1 VQRYIWRFATPD
13 ESWPLP
19 RATLAASLARPFIR
33 RTLLAGIG
41 LACAGSRAVADPVDL
56 QRQEW
61 ADFQSRFVTP
71 EGRVVDTGNG
81 GISHSEGQGWALLFA
96 VRADDQSGF
105 ERILGWTRRT
115 LRRPGDE
122 LHSWRFRPNA
132 AQPVD
137 DPNNASDGDI
147 CIAWALL
154 EAAERWGAAEHGAAG
169 AAIGRDILRL
179 LVRRAGTY
187 SVLLPGAQGFE
198 QSDHS
203 IINPS
208 YYVFPA
214 FAALARA
221 VPDPAWVRVA
231 ADGLMLLRASRFGR
245 WGLPPDWAALSRKD
259 GTLTLPPNMAPR
271 FSYDAVRVPLY
282 LAWAG
287 LGSEPV
293 MEQVRGFWSDPS
305 HGFFPAWADLV
316 SDRLSPYP
324 ASPGIKAVAQLATM
338 RRSTAPDTS
347 RHLPRAMAAPNYY
360 SAALGLL
367 VRLAWRDAL
376 ETAV

>member
-1 VQRYIWRFATPD
+1 M
-13 ESWPLP
+13 P
-19 RATLAASLARPFIR
+19 RATLAASLAAPIIR
-33 RTLLAGIG
+33 RAVLAGFG
-41 LACAGSRAVADPVDL
+41 LTCAAGGTAADPFDL
-56 QRQEW
+56 ERREW

-96 VRADDQSGF
+96 VHADDQPGF
-105 ERILGWTRRT
+105 ERILGWTRRN

-122 LHSWRFRPNA
+122 LHSWRFRPDA

-137 DPNNASDGDI
+137 DPNNATDGDI

-154 EAAERWGAAEHGAAG
+154 EAAERWGITEHGAAG

-179 LVRRAGTY
+179 LVRRAGTF
-187 SVLLPGAQGFE
+187 SVLLPGMQGFE
-198 QSDHS
+198 QFGHTVV
-203 IINPS
+203 NHS

-214 FAALARA
+214 FSALARA

-245 WGLPPDWAALSRKD
+245 WSLPPDWAALDKKD
-259 GTLTLPPNMAPR
+259 GTLALLPNLSPR

-305 HGFFPAWADLV
+305 HGYFPAWTDLA

-324 ASPGIKAVAQLATM
+324 ASPGIKAVAQLATL
-338 RRSTAPDTS
+338 RRSTAAGTAW
-347 RHLPRAMAAPNYY
+347 HLPRARDAPDYY

-376 ETAV
+376 AAAV